1 MKEIRSIAKVTGTV
15 IAVCGSFV
23 MALYKGPLI
32 GRGELRVGGES
43 HVASSDSDLLGFFLL
58 FLSCVAW
65 AGFTIFQV
73 SKS

>member
-1 MKEIRSIAKVTGTV
+1 MEIRSIAKITGTV

-32 GRGELRVGGES
+32 GRGELRIGRLVHS
-43 HVASSDSDLLGFFLL
+43 TSSDSSLVGFLLL
-58 FLSCVAW
+58 FLSCIAW

-73 SKS
+73 SKP